1 MPANGGPA
9 KCKREAGT
17 RRPNAGR
24 AGEAGGGVV
33 DLEASTKTDEAREGE
48 FRELEPVTVRCG
60 TCASKWPG
68 LPEATA
74 GTAGSRDG
82 GLGPKTGGTP
92 LGLIIPPPEPGD
104 DSTASRLESGPEC
117 GFVWYRHLGPAEREG
132 LRGGSRTR
140 GVRRVRRGS
149 SEYALPD
156 LADGSLAAS
165 AARQLRLPA
174 YMSPGGDPPYL
185 DTRNVTAR
193 WANTP
198 GRYAEVR
205 ANAQCRSITLECH
218 RCRSVTP
225 DIPLADLGGVARAA
239 QARAPWWKQF
249 YPAPMPSSPD
259 GRTRVVTMARP
270 HLAVWLDPKQRPR
283 FSLAPPG
290 PRLDST
296 LLWRWPWDAQPRE
309 ARAVAS

>member
-1 MPANGGPA
+1 
-9 KCKREAGT
+9 
-17 RRPNAGR
+17 
-24 AGEAGGGVV
+24 V

-60 TCASKWPG
+60 KCASRWPG
-68 LPEATA
+68 QPGVITGSA
-74 GTAGSRDG
+74 GPT
-82 GLGPKTGGTP
+82 TGGTP
-92 LGLIIPPPEPGD
+92 LGLIVSAPEPDD
-104 DSTASRLESGPEC
+104 DSAANRLEPGPAC

-132 LRGGSRTR
+132 LRGGDRTR

-156 LADGSLAAS
+156 LADASLTAS

-174 YMSPGGDPPYL
+174 YMSCGGHPPYL

-218 RCRSVTP
+218 RCRSVTR
-225 DIPLADLGGVARAA
+225 DIRLAVVGGVARAA

-270 HLAVWLDPKQRPR
+270 HLAVWLDPKQRPP

-290 PRLDST
+290 PRLDSA
-296 LLWRWPWDAQPRE
+296 LLWQWPWDAQPQE
-309 ARAVAS
+309 AHAVAS